1 MRRESVKDILP
12 KAGGKDKLVVPFGLA
27 FFLLLGGSKLIQ
39 RSQPH
44 PRSENFQ
51 IVESLSTPAAI
62 N

>member
-12 KAGGKDKLVVPFGLA
+12 KAGGKDKLGLLVVPFGLA

-44 PRSENFQ
+44 PKSENFQ
-51 IVESLSTPAAI
+51 TVESLLI
-62 N
+62 K